1 MTLFPLPVGFL
12 PLVDAA
18 PLIVAAEMGFD
29 HVESIAL
36 DLRRAT
42 SWSGLRDMVSFGQV
56 LAAQMLSPMPVAA
69 ALGLG
74 GVSVGLSAISVLS
87 TNGEVIGISNR
98 IADQLRERP
107 NALAF
112 DDAAAAGAA
121 LISVAGGP
129 LRVGVPFPF
138 SMHAELLYYW
148 LSSLGLPAPSA
159 LEVRTVP
166 PPLMAAAMASGEIDA
181 FCVGEPWGSIAVEK
195 NAGELLLAGCAI
207 WPGAPEKILGV
218 RTDLLGTIPEQ
229 LGALVRAVW
238 HAGQWLDNPRNYT
251 VACEI
256 LSSRTYLDV
265 PSEIIDR
272 SLTGHLLTSARG
284 GTHMVHDFIGFSQTQ
299 PQERHAAWM
308 ADRLAGR
315 LGLDRSAAVPAGRTQ
330 FAAAFHRHAVQAIPG
345 YEPDLPRPD
354 RLFDGRDLNIDLGE

>member
-1 MTLFPLPVGFL
+1 MTLSPLPVGFL

-29 HVESIAL
+29 HAEGFAL

-56 LAAQMLSPMPVAA
+56 MAAQMLSPMPVAA

-87 TNGEVIGISNR
+87 TNGEVIGVSSR
-98 IADQLRERP
+98 IADQLRAIP

-112 DDAAAAGAA
+112 NDAAAAGAA
-121 LISVAGGP
+121 LISIAGGP
-129 LRVGVPFPF
+129 LRMGVPFPF

-148 LSSLGLPAPSA
+148 LSSLGLPAPSG
-159 LEVRTVP
+159 LDIRTVP

-181 FCVGEPWGSIAVEK
+181 FCVGEPWGSIAVEQ
-195 NAGELLLAGCAI
+195 NAGELLLPGCAI

-218 RTDLLGTIPEQ
+218 RTDLVETIAEQ
-229 LGALVRAVW
+229 LSALVRAVW
-238 HAGQWLDNPRNYT
+238 HAGQWLDDPRNHT

-284 GTHMVHDFIGFSQTQ
+284 GSHVVRDFVGFSQTM
-299 PQERHAAWM
+299 PEERHAAWM
-308 ADRLAGR
+308 AGRLAGR
-315 LGLDRSAAVPAGRTQ
+315 LGLDKTAAVPAGRVR
-330 FAAAFHRHAVQAIPG
+330 FAAAFHRNAVQAIP
-345 YEPDLPRPD
+345 EHQPQSPRLD
-354 RLFDGRDLNIDLGE
+354 RFFDGRDLDIDLGD